1 MADDRE
7 QHTLFDRIEDATADQ
22 AVADEEKC
30 LDDGQLEAGGMRPVR
45 AWVRTRASANALRQR
60 RKRERDEQVGVR
72 QCNVQAAEEHHQV
85 LRDLATASRDGDL
98 VEALRLIL
106 ADLDPGSVSDLAPT
120 DRRILRVARSPG
132 LRGRLIR
139 FLGGS

>member
-45 AWVRTRASANALRQR
+45 AWVRTRASSNALRQR
-60 RKRERDEQVGVR
+60 RKRERDEQEGQR
-72 QCNVQAAEEHHQV
+72 QVNLVADQDDHDRLKSLAA
-85 LRDLATASRDGDL
+85 ASRDGNL
-98 VEALRLIL
+98 VATLRQIL
-106 ADLDPGSVSDLAPT
+106 ADLDPGSLSDLAPA
-120 DRRILRVARSPG
+120 DRRILQVARSPG